1 MTESTA
7 GMPWGLSAN
16 GTAVTA
22 AYNLQTT
29 FATDAA
35 ILAASPTSASAMV
48 DGNGTGIPTA
58 VLGNLTHLKNLT
70 RASYE
75 PGLELSVGSSV
86 ALALSMIGCTVV
98 TILANLTVI
107 MVIAFTRRLHTVTS
121 AFLVNLAASDL
132 IVGVGVMP
140 VVTSNVV
147 NDGWA
152 YGQPVCQVVGFVTL
166 LSCISSVLT
175 LAAIALDRY
184 NAIINCLKYHTDAT
198 SRKTARNLIWI
209 WLQALVCSAPPL
221 LGWGG
226 YAYSQPRFACSAD
239 WTHTMSYT
247 LFVAVTCF
255 LLPAIVV
262 IVCYARIVKVA
273 RDHARRITDVRENL
287 NANNSSQED
296 FTTVRYIIPAVSIIG
311 DLPSFCTFN
320 PAVPAEPDS
329 ISLASNDRHPA
340 PSQARAAYRLFMLI
354 FVYFCCWTPY
364 VVVHLNELFR
374 KHEGPPWGH
383 PTPPWVYTMAT
394 WLALSN
400 SMVNP
405 LIYAFRSRKFRN
417 SLRRLWRKLRSENA
431 QPENRRTM
439 ETVASRRRVSTIS
452 SASTYLTMLR
462 SQSSTPPTQGVGS
475 PSPFPALQSVGED
488 SVFED
493 SNSNKPGSNTLSPNV
508 HHVIV
513 RSRSCAADVL
523 VSPPGVGSNDVP
535 LADLRRSSVP
545 TPTAMFLEV
554 PRAPSM
560 LPPLRQEKLPPHVS
574 DRGETVSLDSNKCA
588 VMLRIDSASESS
600 LGSRVSLAS
609 GVRHNSASLGSRV
622 SLASGLRQNSEDS
635 KETSRAKTRKSKTA
649 KA

>member
-1 MTESTA
+1 MTASSPGLTTTT
-7 GMPWGLSAN
+7 WGLHAN
-16 GTAVTA
+16 GTTSPTTTA
-22 AYNLQTT
+22 YTMQTT
-29 FATDAA
+29 FGTDAA
-35 ILAASPTSASAMV
+35 AILVPSPTVTMATDNVTMV
-48 DGNGTGIPTA
+48 IPTTTTTTM
-58 VLGNLTHLKNLT
+58 LINNNFTHLRNLTK
-70 RASYE
+70 ASNVYDH
-75 PGLELSVGSSV
+75 GLELSVGSSV
-86 ALALSMIGCTVV
+86 ALALSMVGCTVV

-107 MVIAFTRRLHTVTS
+107 LVIAFTRRLHTVTS

-198 SRKTARNLIWI
+198 SKKTARNLVWI
-209 WLQALVCSAPPL
+209 WVQALVCSAPPL
-221 LGWGG
+221 MGWGG
-226 YAYSQPRFACSAD
+226 YAYGRARFACSAD
-239 WTHTMSYT
+239 WTQAMSYT

-287 NANNSSQED
+287 NANSSSQED

-340 PSQARAAYRLFMLI
+340 PSQARAAYRLFVLI

-374 KHEGPPWGH
+374 KHEVGPSWGH
-383 PTPPWVYTMAT
+383 PTPPWVFTMAT

-405 LIYAFRSRKFRN
+405 LVYAFRSRKFRN
-417 SLRRLWRKLRSENA
+417 SLRRLWRKLRNDSA
-431 QPENRRTM
+431 QPENRRTV

-462 SQSSTPPTQGVGS
+462 SQSSTPPTQGAGS

-493 SNSNKPGSNTLSPNV
+493 SNSNNKPGSGGSALLSPNV

-523 VSPPGVGSNDVP
+523 VSPPGGLGANDVP

-545 TPTAMFLEV
+545 TPSSMFLEV

-560 LPPLRQEKLPPHVS
+560 LPPLRREKLPPHVV
-574 DRGETVSLDSNKCA
+574 DTAETVSLDSNKCA
-588 VMLRIDSASESS
+588 VMLRVDSASESS
-600 LGSRVSLAS
+600 LGSR
-609 GVRHNSASLGSRV
+609 ASLGNAKDV
-622 SLASGLRQNSEDS
+622 A
-635 KETSRAKTRKSKTA
+635 KETGSRAKVRNSKTA

>member
-1 MTESTA
+1 MTESSP
-7 GMPWGLSAN
+7 GMTWALHAN
-16 GTAVTA
+16 GTAVTTG
-22 AYNLQTT
+22 YHLQTT

-35 ILAASPTSASAMV
+35 ILASSPTVAAGAMA
-48 DGNGTGIPTA
+48 GGENSTAIPTT
-58 VLGNLTHLKNLT
+58 VLNNITSLKNLT
-70 RASYE
+70 RASYD

-107 MVIAFTRRLHTVTS
+107 LVIAFTRRLHTVTS

-132 IVGVGVMP
+132 MVGVGVMP

-152 YGQPVCQVVGFVTL
+152 YGQPVCKVVGFVTL

-198 SRKTARNLIWI
+198 SKKTARNLLWI
-209 WLQALVCSAPPL
+209 WLQALACSAPPL

-226 YAYSQPRFACSAD
+226 YAYSKSRFACSAD
-239 WTHTMSYT
+239 WTRTMSYT

-340 PSQARAAYRLFMLI
+340 PSQARAAYRLFVLI

-364 VVVHLNELFR
+364 VVVHLNELFH
-374 KHEGPPWGH
+374 KHEGPSWSH
-383 PTPPWVYTMAT
+383 PTPPWVFTMAT

-417 SLRRLWRKLRSENA
+417 SLRRLWRKLRNENV

-439 ETVASRRRVSTIS
+439 ETVANRRRVSTIS

-493 SNSNKPGSNTLSPNV
+493 SNSNKSNTLSPNV
-508 HHVIV
+508 HQVIV

-523 VSPPGVGSNDVP
+523 VSPPGGGANDVP
-535 LADLRRSSVP
+535 LAELRRSSVP

-554 PRAPSM
+554 PRAPAM
-560 LPPLRQEKLPPHVS
+560 LPPLRQEKLPPHVA
-574 DRGETVSLDSNKCA
+574 DRGDSVSLDSNKCA

-609 GVRHNSASLGSRV
+609 GGQN
-622 SLASGLRQNSEDS
+622 LAVS
-635 KETSRAKTRKSKTA
+635 KETSRSKVRNSKTA